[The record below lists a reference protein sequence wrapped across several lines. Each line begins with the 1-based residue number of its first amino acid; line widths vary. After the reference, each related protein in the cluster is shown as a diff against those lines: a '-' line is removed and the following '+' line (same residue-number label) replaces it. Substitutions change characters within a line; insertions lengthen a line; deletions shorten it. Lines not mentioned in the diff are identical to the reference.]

1 VLIGVESKVQAINKL
16 KSQHDH
22 KLNWFFIYDAR
33 AAPVI
38 VKGSRVMLEG
48 GQCTIFSSALRII
61 PSYRSNIPTV
71 GVPGCGLVGWQSM
84 MVGLG
89 VRVSDGQL

>member
-1 VLIGVESKVQAINKL
+1 MVQPINEL

-48 GQCTIFSSALRII
+48 GQCTIFPARCGSL
-61 PSYRSNIPTV
+61 
-71 GVPGCGLVGWQSM
+71 VPIACLF
-84 MVGLG
+84 
-89 VRVSDGQL
+89 

>member
-1 VLIGVESKVQAINKL
+1 MFIGVESKVQPINKL

-22 KLNWFFIYDAR
+22 KLNWLFLCDAS
-33 AAPVI
+33 AASI
-38 VKGSRVMLEG
+38 AVKETRVTLESR
-48 GQCTIFSSALRII
+48 QCTIFSCALRII

-71 GVPGCGLVGWQSM
+71 GVPGCGLVGWKSM
-84 MVGLG
+84 MVGIG